1 MENDKEIIFFGL
13 TSFGNQ
19 RKRFGIKKDDRRKH
33 FYIIGKTGTGKSNLM
48 ENMAIQ
54 DMQNGNGIAYI
65 DPHGDGAKKLL
76 DFVPANRIKDVI
88 FLNPADLDFPIAFN
102 VMEKVDFE
110 YRHLVANGLVGVFK
124 KVWPDIWSARME
136 YILNNSILALLE
148 YPDSTL
154 LGINRMLADSE
165 YRQEVV
171 SKIKDPV
178 VKSFWVTEY
187 ARYTQRYEI
196 EATMVVQNKIGQ
208 FVSNAL
214 VRNIIGQ
221 ARSTINMRKVMDE
234 GKILIID
241 LSKGKIGEDN
251 SRLLGALLITKL
263 QLSAM
268 SRVDTKEEERKDF
281 YVYIDEFQTFA
292 TESFANLFSEARKY
306 RLNLIVGHQYISQ
319 MDESVRNAIF
329 GNVGTLVA
337 FRVGAEDAEYLA
349 KEFSPEFTAEDIVN
363 LTKYNVYLKLMIDGV
378 SSHPF
383 SAEVLP
389 PLIIPKESNRDKI
402 ISASREK
409 YGVKKEIVE
418 EKILH
423 LMGIE
428 DQNRTTNNIGKSSF
442 NKGHEFVDS
451 PMKPELI
458 TPKLPKKDNTKKL
471 EKLFSTIFGLVH
483 LKTLKDF
490 ELKNKKVLV
499 RCDFNVPLDDD
510 GNILDDFK
518 IKESLPTIKY
528 LIEKE
533 AKIILMSHLGELE
546 GKIIPSLT
554 LNKVKD
560 KLEDLLGI
568 TILKA
573 NDCIGK
579 EVKTQADALKSK
591 EVLLLENL
599 KFHKEEIDNDA
610 EFAKQLSTLA
620 DIYINDAFAS
630 CHRAYASIVGIPKY
644 LTHGAGLLLEREVR
658 NLKLILENPKKPVL
672 VIIGGVKLETKMK
685 FINNILK
692 VADYIIINGLIKKEI
707 MAKELIFQYP
717 EKIISPVDFLE
728 APDISNQTITLF
740 TEKIMSAGTILWNGP
755 FGRFEDDQYKK
766 GTLAIANA
774 IIKSGAFSVVGGG
787 QTVEFLNKEGIAS
800 KFNHIS
806 TGGGAMLDYLSGEEL
821 PGLKALE

>member
-806 TGGGAMLDYLSGEEL
+806 TGGGAMLDYLSGDVL
-821 PGLKALE
+821 PGLEALE